1 MNGWGKNQTMQF
13 RHPEIANYYATMPR
27 LMESAGV
34 KPERQ
39 SDPIYQLMAMVDRFV
54 LSEWEA
60 GGSLPQ
66 PGDFDWEPKSEEL
79 TEIIEHLI
87 APHFRERLRE
97 WYKVAYEMNP
107 MATAFRGWLEGRV
120 GESLKP
126 QQAAQ

>member
-1 MNGWGKNQTMQF
+1 MKF
-13 RHPEIANYYATMPR
+13 RHPELDIYYATMPR

-34 KPERQ
+34 EPERQ
-39 SDPIYQLMAMVDRFV
+39 RDPIYQLMAMVDRFV
-54 LSEWEA
+54 LAEWEA

-79 TEIIEHLI
+79 TEILEHLI
-87 APHFRERLRE
+87 ALHHRERLRE

-107 MATAFRGWLEGRV
+107 TATAFRDWLEGKV

-126 QQAAQ
+126 QQAAP